1 MVGRTCSVSTATIY
15 FLDRE
20 MGRTLSYIYGEQ
32 CELRINQYACDPEHD
47 EIENYNV
54 DNMLSTSA
62 NYWQVEQLVN
72 FGGGLTA
79 ILESET
85 NL

>member
-32 CELRINQYACDPEHD
+32 CELRINQYACDWEHD
-47 EIENYNV
+47 ETVYCNV

-62 NYWQVEQLVN
+62 NYWEPVHFVN
-72 FGGGLTA
+72 FWGGLIA

-85 NL
+85 NV